1 MNRQIRPSSSTSATS
16 DPSSLIELKGLDN
29 PALSIDTNEIDSGL
43 WIVFSSA
50 SDSLK

>member
-43 WIVFSSA
+43 
-50 SDSLK
+50 